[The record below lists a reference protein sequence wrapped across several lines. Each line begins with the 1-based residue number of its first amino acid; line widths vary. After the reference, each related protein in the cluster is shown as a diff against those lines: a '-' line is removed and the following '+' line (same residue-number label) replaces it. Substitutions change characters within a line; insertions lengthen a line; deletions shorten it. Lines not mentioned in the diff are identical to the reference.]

1 MLSKELIR
9 DLILNK
15 SVWDSGIC
23 IINKQT
29 RCFQCRLFID
39 HKNWK
44 KKKTADKINIYWEKV
59 GLTNLQQG
67 DLNNDRSKEKSIST
81 KGLIRK
87 NKTEKKTST
96 FCFLPCHMREAQRG
110 VSWWE

>member
-1 MLSKELIR
+1 MQLL
-9 DLILNK
+9 
-15 SVWDSGIC
+15 
-23 IINKQT
+23 
-29 RCFQCRLFID
+29 ID
-39 HKNWK
+39 HKIWK

-87 NKTEKKTST
+87 NKTKKQTTT
-96 FCFLPCHMREAQRG
+96 FCFLPCHMRGTENCFLVG
-110 VSWWE
+110 VAIFHQNSL